1 MNVVFSDKATEIK
14 ENRKSVHLLTDEL
27 HVYSVLLS
35 DYENNFN
42 NLTSLLSEDE
52 QMRAENFKFSK
63 DQHLFVSA
71 RAILRCFLS
80 LYVNTSP
87 KNIKIT
93 YGLWGK
99 PYLEG
104 DQSLYFNVSHS
115 KDYALYAFTR
125 HYEVGIDLEY
135 VEENF
140 YSTDTHLCMFSPE
153 EERYLEDVDI
163 KDKNRAFYNLWVG
176 KEAILKALGKGW
188 MENGKTEDF
197 LNIDFSNPA
206 SLKNFDNLK
215 ISYPFYFECIPGY
228 MSSVFVKG
236 PPLLLRY
243 FSFEQQGFQR
253 KLRDFLFDSV
263 KKTGCWANNLLIN

>member
-1 MNVVFSDKATEIK
+1 MNAAFIPNRIK
-14 ENRKSVHLLTDEL
+14 IRENRRGAYFLTEDEI
-27 HVYSVLLS
+27 HVYSTSLL
-35 DYENNFN
+35 DYEHNFN
-42 NLTSLLSEDE
+42 NLASLLSEDE
-52 QMRAENFKFSK
+52 QLRAKNFKFSK
-63 DQHLFVSA
+63 DQYLFIST

-80 LYVNTSP
+80 SYVNISP

-125 HYEVGIDLEY
+125 NYEVGIDLEY

-140 YSTDTHLCMFSPE
+140 YFTDTCLCMFSSE
-153 EERYLEDVDI
+153 EKRYLEAVDI

-176 KEAILKALGKGW
+176 KEAILKASGKGW
-188 MENGKTEDF
+188 AKNGKTEEFLNMDF
-197 LNIDFSNPA
+197 LNPI
-206 SLKNFDNLK
+206 SLKNSDNLK
-215 ISYPFYFECIPGY
+215 ISYPFYFECVPGY
-228 MSSVFVKG
+228 ISSIFVKG

-243 FSFEQQGFQR
+243 FSFE
-253 KLRDFLFDSV
+253 
-263 KKTGCWANNLLIN
+263 